1 MLNIKYILE
10 NKELVRDKLISRN
23 FDITVFDN
31 FLSLAQERGKLM
43 SSAQEQKSKLTKL
56 SKQFGIYKND
66 LEKLSLL
73 KKEIEK
79 VKSLETQLT
88 NQANELN
95 FKLDEILATIP
106 NLPLDEI
113 PFGKDENDNKVIN
126 VYEIGTKKDFE
137 KSHYE
142 IASELNMIDIPR
154 AVKQSGSRFVIY
166 KNEGSKLVRAL
177 INFMLDLHKQK
188 GYDEFL
194 TPYLVRSEMLFGTG
208 QLPKFKEDMF
218 KVENSD
224 LYLIPTAE
232 ITLTNYYN
240 NEIVNLDKPFK
251 ACAYTECFRSE
262 VGSSGKDTKGIIR
275 QHQFK
280 KVEIV
285 KVTTKD
291 DAIKE
296 FNLMLEDAKNVL
308 FKLEI
313 PFREVLLS
321 TGDMGFS
328 SRKTIDL
335 ELWLPSE
342 SKYREVSSVSY
353 MGDFQARRAKIRYKN
368 QDQKTE
374 YAHTMNGSA
383 LAVDRLVAAIIEQY
397 LDTDGNLVIPKVLV
411 PYMGMDK
418 IYKK

>member
-1 MLNIKYILE
+1 
-10 NKELVRDKLISRN
+10 
-23 FDITVFDN
+23 
-31 FLSLAQERGKLM
+31 
-43 SSAQEQKSKLTKL
+43 
-56 SKQFGIYKND
+56 
-66 LEKLSLL
+66 
-73 KKEIEK
+73 
-79 VKSLETQLT
+79 
-88 NQANELN
+88 
-95 FKLDEILATIP
+95 
-106 NLPLDEI
+106 
-113 PFGKDENDNKVIN
+113 
-126 VYEIGTKKDFE
+126 
-137 KSHYE
+137 
-142 IASELNMIDIPR
+142 MIDIPR

-383 LAVDRLVAAIIEQY
+383 LAVDRLLAAIIEQY

>member
-88 NQANELN
+88 NQTNELN

-137 KSHYE
+137 KPHYE

-397 LDTDGNLVIPKVLV
+397 LDNDGNLVIPKVLV